1 MRLYKMFGVWMFEKQ
16 TEEEE
21 EEEEVIFQ
29 RDNREYWC
37 ALRNQKPLVID
48 QFQLQEPKTIF
59 KLFIC
64 MLCNSASNAKP
75 LISIYRVFGLI

>member
-1 MRLYKMFGVWMFEKQ
+1 MFENQ

-29 RDNREYWC
+29 KDNRKYWC

-48 QFQLQEPKTIF
+48 QFQLQ
-59 KLFIC
+59 
-64 MLCNSASNAKP
+64 
-75 LISIYRVFGLI
+75 

>member
-21 EEEEVIFQ
+21 EEEKVIFK
-29 RDNREYWC
+29 RDNKEYWC
-37 ALRNQKPLVID
+37 ALRKQKPLVID
-48 QFQLQEPKTIF
+48 QFQFARAKNNL

-64 MLCNSASNAKP
+64 MLCNGASNAEP